1 MNKRIIGLQEFGF
14 SRDSVHRLMMAP
26 SKGRRV
32 AKKYHGA
39 VDARVTKLRN
49 DDRDY
54 TELTHY
60 GRADQ
65 KLNQE
70 WHAIRTPETVW
81 RRHEHSASWAPYC
94 FEIPP

>member
-1 MNKRIIGLQEFGF
+1 
-14 SRDSVHRLMMAP
+14 MMAP

-32 AKKYHGA
+32 AKKYYGA

-49 DDRDY
+49 DDHDY

-70 WHAIRTPETVW
+70 WHVIYGQPRLSGDDMSTLQVGPHGRPALFRDTTVTVDFT
-81 RRHEHSASWAPYC
+81 ELAMG
-94 FEIPP
+94 

>member
-1 MNKRIIGLQEFGF
+1 
-14 SRDSVHRLMMAP
+14 MMAP

-32 AKKYHGA
+32 TKKYHGA

-54 TELTHY
+54 TELTQY

-70 WHAIRTPETVW
+70 WHAMYGQPRLSEDKLGALLFRGTTATVD
-81 RRHEHSASWAPYC
+81 
-94 FEIPP
+94 

>member
-1 MNKRIIGLQEFGF
+1 
-14 SRDSVHRLMMAP
+14 MMAP

-39 VDARVTKLRN
+39 VNVDARVTKLRN
-49 DDRDY
+49 DDRHY
-54 TELTHY
+54 TELTRY

-70 WHAIRTPETVW
+70 WHAMYGQPSVLSGDDMNTLQVGCPIVSRY
-81 RRHEHSASWAPYC
+81 HA
-94 FEIPP
+94 

>member
-1 MNKRIIGLQEFGF
+1 
-14 SRDSVHRLMMAP
+14 MMAP

-49 DDRDY
+49 DDHDY

-70 WHAIRTPETVW
+70 WHAIYGQPRLK
-81 RRHEHSASWAPYC
+81 SIC
-94 FEIPP
+94 FYWGNYPNFHNFF